1 VSLLKVLKRTDVAV
15 NTRRARKRG
24 HGQVR
29 LPRMCTWLLRH
40 RIGNGCVKGFAVEH
54 RPSNDLAWS

>member
-15 NTRRARKRG
+15 NTRHARNAAMVKFAFLG
-24 HGQVR
+24 CALGYCV
-29 LPRMCTWLLRH
+29 
-40 RIGNGCVKGFAVEH
+40 IGSATAAVKGFAVEH